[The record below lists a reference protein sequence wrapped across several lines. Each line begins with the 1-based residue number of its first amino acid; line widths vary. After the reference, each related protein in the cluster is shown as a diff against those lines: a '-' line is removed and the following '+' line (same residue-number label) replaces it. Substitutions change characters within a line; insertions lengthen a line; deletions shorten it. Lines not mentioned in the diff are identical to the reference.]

1 MEAIQTLTNDL
12 RGLRRRLSEWK
23 GQEDL
28 LQSTIVTAKDAL
40 EGAQARV
47 SLLEPAQELLERL
60 EETWAGE
67 YEAKLSAIGSMGLNA
82 VFPDNVYEVLLEHST
97 KRGTAHLDILLVKN
111 GKRVRIKGG
120 SGGSIVQLLAYL
132 LRHLTT
138 ISPTPPL
145 RLIEVLDE
153 PFSMVAQSQRTA
165 LCALMKDI
173 TEKLGFQLLFSS
185 HEDELLEAAD
195 TALRIH
201 RGGKVEQLKVVS
213 GDRA

>member
-1 MEAIQTLTNDL
+1 MDETQTLINDL
-12 RGLRRRLSEWK
+12 RGLQSRISEWR
-23 GQEDL
+23 GQETL
-28 LQSTIVTAKDAL
+28 FQQTIVAAQGAL
-40 EGAQARV
+40 EKAQARASV
-47 SLLEPAQELLERL
+47 LEPSQELLERL

-67 YEAKLSAIGSMGLNA
+67 YEEKLSAIGSMGLNA

-97 KRGTAHLDILLVKN
+97 KRGTANLDILLVKD

-153 PFSMVAQSQRTA
+153 PFSMVAQSQRPA

-195 TALRIH
+195 VAIRIH

-213 GDRA
+213 GDRS